1 MKKRNSGTIVI
12 PHLRWAVEYW
22 EILEENTL

>member
-1 MKKRNSGTIVI
+1 MKKRNSGTRVI
-12 PHLRWAVEYW
+12 PQLRCAVEYW